1 LRGRSLGEAMRAQD
15 RSPHRLS
22 ALFRIW
28 NEAPADMYKAPPS
41 LVFAVIG
48 QAKADGRLGPEDES
62 VLLAKL
68 LTHWAMRSTLDAA
81 AACTMLPRR
90 NVQQTLTASY

>member
-1 LRGRSLGEAMRAQD
+1 
-15 RSPHRLS
+15 
-22 ALFRIW
+22 
-28 NEAPADMYKAPPS
+28 MYKAPPS

-62 VLLAKL
+62 DLLARL

-81 AACTMLPRR
+81 AACTMLPRP
-90 NVQQTLTASY
+90 NLQQSLTASY